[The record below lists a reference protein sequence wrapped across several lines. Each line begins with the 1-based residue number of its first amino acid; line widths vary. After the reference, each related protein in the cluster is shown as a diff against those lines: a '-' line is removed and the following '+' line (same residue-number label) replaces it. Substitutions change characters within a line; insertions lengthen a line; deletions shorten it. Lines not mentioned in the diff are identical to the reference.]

1 MTQSTSD
8 QVTDGSLTKAIVRR
22 KSKLTV
28 QEMDTPTPGNK
39 MVTLTH
45 IDEDED
51 DDEARILDSTLE

>member
-1 MTQSTSD
+1 MVASG
-8 QVTDGSLTKAIVRR
+8 GSLTKAIVRR